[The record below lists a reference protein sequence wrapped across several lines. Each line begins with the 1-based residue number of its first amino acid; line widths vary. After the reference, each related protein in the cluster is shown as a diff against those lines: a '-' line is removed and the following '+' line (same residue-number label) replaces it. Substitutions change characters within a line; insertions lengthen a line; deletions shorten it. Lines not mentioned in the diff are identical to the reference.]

1 MGTEPELE
9 NNGSHAF
16 YAVISKCFIAK
27 MTHLEHNIF
36 IVKCY
41 IYSNISFCSLIYTT
55 LLTVKEN

>member
-41 IYSNISFCSLIYTT
+41 IYSNI
-55 LLTVKEN
+55 